1 MTKTVYIG
9 FCQDI
14 QKKAVDSLISNCN
27 FALKT
32 YSPQNIYILFA
43 SSGGHIG
50 LAFSLFSFLRS
61 LPVNV
66 ITHGVANIDSCGVNV
81 FLAGNERYAT
91 SNTTFML
98 HPSTKRFTNEVS
110 LTINQLHLE
119 LVTLQNDQA
128 MVVKNIAENTKISA
142 TDAEKFINLGASF
155 KPEQAKQAGIV
166 SEEKDFTMEKNAPFL
181 QI

>member
-1 MTKTVYIG
+1 MGDTVYIG

-14 QKKAVDSLISNCN
+14 QKKSVDTLISNCN

-32 YSPQNIYILFA
+32 YSPNNLYILFA
-43 SSGGHIG
+43 SGGGHIG

-91 SNTTFML
+91 SNTTFLL
-98 HPSTKRFTNEVS
+98 HPSTKRFSKDVS

-119 LVTLQNDQA
+119 LATLQNDQTL
-128 MVVKNIAENTKISA
+128 VIKNISDNTGLSTA
-142 TDAEKFINLGASF
+142 DAEEFINLGKIFSST
-155 KPEQAKQAGIV
+155 QAKHFGII
-166 SEEKDFTMEKNAPFL
+166 SEVKDFSMERNAPFL